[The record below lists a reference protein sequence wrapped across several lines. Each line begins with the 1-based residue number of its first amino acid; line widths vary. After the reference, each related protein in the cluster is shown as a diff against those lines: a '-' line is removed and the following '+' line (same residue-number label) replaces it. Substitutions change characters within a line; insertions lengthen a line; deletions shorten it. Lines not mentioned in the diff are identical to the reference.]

1 MLYPLDAIES
11 TLVDS
16 RAHPVAAAADRLA
29 ESALLQ
35 QIARGDRAAVWQ
47 LWHRHRA
54 YLYRRCLHWTD
65 HPSDADEALS
75 RAGLRA
81 WEKLPR
87 YAEGIESPRRWLT
100 RLTQRV
106 CLDLH
111 RERQRAA
118 VPVADLDGVAADG
131 SSGCEELP
139 EARILRQELGT
150 YLAGAIAAL
159 SPPLR
164 EPFVLR
170 CCDELPYEDVA
181 QRLKLTRANARK
193 RVQQARA
200 HLQRQLHPYLHERAR
215 KPERPGRRA
224 RPVAR

>member
-1 MLYPLDAIES
+1 VLYPLDAIES

-81 WEKLPR
+81 WENV
-87 YAEGIESPRRWLT
+87 SST
-100 RLTQRV
+100 R
-106 CLDLH
+106 
-111 RERQRAA
+111 
-118 VPVADLDGVAADG
+118 
-131 SSGCEELP
+131 
-139 EARILRQELGT
+139 
-150 YLAGAIAAL
+150 AIAE
-159 SPPLR
+159 STTTS
-164 EPFVLR
+164 
-170 CCDELPYEDVA
+170 
-181 QRLKLTRANARK
+181 QSIIKLN
-193 RVQQARA
+193 VD
-200 HLQRQLHPYLHERAR
+200 
-215 KPERPGRRA
+215 
-224 RPVAR
+224 